1 MYKEF
6 FKVEKVKE
14 NNSIEKQAKN
24 RTVHRKKTINNAY
37 IYICSTISLII
48 RKMQIKLILR

>member
-37 IYICSTISLII
+37 IYIYVAQFHSS
-48 RKMQIKLILR
+48 

>member
-24 RTVHRKKTINNAY
+24 RTVHRKKTINNPY
-37 IYICSTISLII
+37 IYIYVAQFHSS
-48 RKMQIKLILR
+48 